1 MIIAR
6 SNTVPISL
14 YGTDDNPL
22 PLDHV
27 FAVGDAKVAIL
38 GGAFA
43 NAVNLPTPV
52 AGGAAG
58 SFNFTFDASED
69 STPGA
74 IRLRIAS
81 ASIDLAE
88 FADIVSS
95 DGLGFT
101 VGQTVANLRVL
112 PVLLYGIDGELLPGA
127 HVFQPE
133 DTVLSRDGA
142 TFSQSPHLP
151 TPLTGAPAGAFNL
164 QLDAAVFATAGS
176 IRVQISSSSVVL
188 FDDEEDIVPP
198 AATPAISGAGGSKL
212 AKLIAKTLKKN
223 GKDVGVKPMTLVKV
237 TKGTRSTS
245 SYSGG
250 TNPTE
255 DSYTCTGLIEKL
267 SMGDVPATLM
277 QLEDDKVSILGAT
290 LPSGIIPSAG
300 DKVTLVGLDGVTR
313 TLRLIA
319 TLEGDGVGALYSF
332 QARK

>member
-237 TKGTRSTS
+237 TKGARSTS

-250 TNPTE
+250 TNGTFTISGTPTATGIFN
-255 DSYTCTGLIEKL
+255 YTVTTSGGTGT
-267 SMGDVPATLM
+267 ATASGTITVNAAGTLTV
-277 QLEDDKVSILGAT
+277 QFAENAAT
-290 LPSGIIPSAG
+290 ATSS
-300 DKVTLVGLDGVTR
+300 VLVGSTFVVT
-313 TLRLIA
+313 
-319 TLEGDGVGALYSF
+319 EM
-332 QARK
+332 Q